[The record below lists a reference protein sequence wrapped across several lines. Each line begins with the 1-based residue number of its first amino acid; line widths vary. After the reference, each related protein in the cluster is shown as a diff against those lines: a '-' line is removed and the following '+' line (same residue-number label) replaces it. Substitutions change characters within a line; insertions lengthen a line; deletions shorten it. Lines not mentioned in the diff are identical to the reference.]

1 MSIFKRPAT
10 HYGKTPEPETPYQ
23 RAAQVW
29 DERIGSARVQAK
41 NWRIM
46 AFGSL
51 ILSAGF
57 ASALVWQ
64 SARGTVVPWVVQVDN
79 LGQAQTVAP
88 ANADYRPTDPQ
99 IAFHLGRFIEQVRAI
114 PADAIIVRQ
123 NWLRAYEW
131 TTDRGAAAL
140 NDYARANDPFA
151 KVGRSQVAVE
161 VSSVIRASPNSFR
174 VAWTERHYENGQL
187 STTER
192 WTAIL
197 TIVIQPPRD
206 AERLRANPLGI
217 YVNAISWSREMS
229 Q

>member
-1 MSIFKRPAT
+1 MSIFKRPST
-10 HYGKTPEPETPYQ
+10 HYGKSPEPETPYQ
-23 RAAQVW
+23 KAAQAW

-41 NWRIM
+41 NWRCM

-64 SARGTVVPWVVQVDN
+64 SVRGTVVPWVVQVDN
-79 LGQAQTVAP
+79 LGQAQIVAP
-88 ANADYRPTDPQ
+88 ASADYRPTDPQ

-140 NDYARANDPFA
+140 NDYARANDPFS
-151 KVGRSQVAVE
+151 KVGRQQIAVE

-174 VAWTERHYENGQL
+174 VAWTERHFENSQL

>member
-29 DERIGSARVQAK
+29 DERIGSARVQAR
-41 NWRIM
+41 NWRLM

-151 KVGRSQVAVE
+151 KVGRQQVAVE

-174 VAWTERHYENGQL
+174 VAWTERHFENGQL

-206 AERLRANPLGI
+206 TERLRANPLGI

>member
-1 MSIFKRPAT
+1 MSIFKRPST
-10 HYGKTPEPETPYQ
+10 HYGKSPEPETPYQ
-23 RAAQVW
+23 KAAQVW
-29 DERIGSARVQAK
+29 DERIGSARVQAR
-41 NWRIM
+41 NWRYM

-151 KVGRSQVAVE
+151 KVGRQQVAVE

-174 VAWTERHYENGQL
+174 VAWTERHFENGQL

-206 AERLRANPLGI
+206 TERLRANPLGI

>member
-1 MSIFKRPAT
+1 MNIFKRHSA
-10 HYGKTPEPETPYQ
+10 HYGKSPEPETPYQ
-23 RAAQVW
+23 RAGQAW

-41 NWRIM
+41 NWRII

-64 SARGTVVPWVVQVDN
+64 STRGTVVPWVVQVDN
-79 LGQAQTVAP
+79 LGQSQAVAP
-88 ANADYRPTDPQ
+88 AVADYRPTDPQ
-99 IAFHLGRFIEQVRAI
+99 IAFHLGRFIEQTRSI
-114 PADAIIVRQ
+114 PSDAIIVRQ
-123 NWLRAYEW
+123 NWLRAYEF
-131 TTDRGAAAL
+131 TTDRGATTL
-140 NDYARANDPFA
+140 NDYARANDPFT
-151 KVGRSQVAVE
+151 KVGRQQIAVE
-161 VSSVIRASPNSFR
+161 VSSVIRASNDSFR

-197 TIVIQPPRD
+197 TIVIQTPRD

>member
-1 MSIFKRPAT
+1 MNIFKRPSA
-10 HYGKTPEPETPYQ
+10 HYGKSPEPETPYQ
-23 RAAQVW
+23 KAAQAW

-51 ILSAGF
+51 ILSASF

-79 LGQAQTVAP
+79 LGQSQAVAP
-88 ANADYRPTDPQ
+88 AVAEYRPTDPQ
-99 IAFHLGRFIEQVRAI
+99 IAFHLGRFIEQTRSI
-114 PADAIIVRQ
+114 PSDAIIVRQ
-123 NWLRAYEW
+123 NWLRAYEF
-131 TTDRGAAAL
+131 TTDRGAATL
-140 NDYARANDPFA
+140 NDYARANDPFT
-151 KVGRSQVAVE
+151 KVGRQQIAVE
-161 VSSVIRASPNSFR
+161 VSSVIRASNDSFR

-197 TIVIQPPRD
+197 TIVIQTPRD

>member
-1 MSIFKRPAT
+1 MSIFKRPAA

-23 RAAQVW
+23 KAAQVW
-29 DERIGSARVQAK
+29 DERIGSARVQAR
-41 NWRIM
+41 NWRYM

-51 ILSAGF
+51 ILSTGF
-57 ASALVWQ
+57 AAALVWQ
-64 SARGTVVPWVVQVDN
+64 SARGTVVPWVVQVDA
-79 LGQAQTVAP
+79 LGEAQTVAP

-123 NWLRAYEW
+123 NWLRAYEF

-140 NDYARANDPFA
+140 NDYARANDPFTR
-151 KVGRSQVAVE
+151 VGRQQIAVD
-161 VSSVIRASPNSFR
+161 VSSVIRASPGSFR

-187 STTER
+187 SGTER

-197 TIVIQPPRD
+197 TIVIQPPRT

>member
-1 MSIFKRPAT
+1 MTIFRRPST
-10 HYGKTPEPETPYQ
+10 HYGKSPEPETPYQ
-23 RAAQVW
+23 KAAQAW

-41 NWRIM
+41 NWRTM

-57 ASALVWQ
+57 AAALVWQ
-64 SARGTVVPWVVQVDN
+64 SARGTVVPWVVQVDK
-79 LGQAQTVAP
+79 LGQAQTIA
-88 ANADYRPTDPQ
+88 AATADYRPTDPQ
-99 IAFHLGRFIEQVRAI
+99 IAFHLGRFIEQTRSI

-123 NWLRAYEW
+123 NWLRAYEF
-131 TTDRGAAAL
+131 TTDRGAVAL
-140 NDYARANDPFA
+140 NDYARANDPFT
-151 KVGRSQVAVE
+151 KVGRMAVAVE
-161 VSSVIRASPNSFR
+161 ISSAIRASNNSFR
-174 VAWTERHYENGQL
+174 VAWTERQYENGQL

-197 TIVIQPPRD
+197 TIVIQTPRD